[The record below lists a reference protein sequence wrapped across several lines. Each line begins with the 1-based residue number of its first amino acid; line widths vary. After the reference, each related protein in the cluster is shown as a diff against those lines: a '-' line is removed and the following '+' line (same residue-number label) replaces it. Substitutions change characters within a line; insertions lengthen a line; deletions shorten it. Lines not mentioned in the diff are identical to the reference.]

1 VVARAQIR
9 TPDPAAEA
17 AQAAGAAAAQGGRA
31 GGRGGGGRGGG
42 QPSEILWALADI
54 SVDGFDQS
62 GLSLQLQTGMTISGR
77 VAFDG
82 QTLMPPTDL
91 TRMRVNLAT
100 VGTQDV
106 EFGNIGA
113 ATVDATGRFTIKGV
127 PPGRYS
133 LRGTAVAG
141 AGGRGVGAGGAPQA
155 GGTGNWVLASSMAG
169 GRDSLDFPLVVG
181 PGTNIN
187 DAVLTFADRSTE
199 LSGTLQD
206 ATGAATSDYSII
218 VFPASKEYWQPQSR
232 RIQSVRPGTDGRY
245 TVRNLPAGS
254 YMLVAVTDVEPGE
267 WFDPDFLEQLA
278 AASMR
283 ITLSDGEKKTQD
295 LRLAG
300 GGY

>member
-1 VVARAQIR
+1 
-9 TPDPAAEA
+9 
-17 AQAAGAAAAQGGRA
+17 
-31 GGRGGGGRGGG
+31 
-42 QPSEILWALADI
+42 
-54 SVDGFDQS
+54 
-62 GLSLQLQTGMTISGR
+62 
-77 VAFDG
+77 
-82 QTLMPPTDL
+82 
-91 TRMRVNLAT
+91 
-100 VGTQDV
+100 
-106 EFGNIGA
+106 
-113 ATVDATGRFTIKGV
+113 
-127 PPGRYS
+127 
-133 LRGTAVAG
+133 
-141 AGGRGVGAGGAPQA
+141 
-155 GGTGNWVLASSMAG
+155 MAG